1 MQIFLTTLILILR
14 LKVISQ
20 EKLSYDKSNH
30 ELDPVWYLN
39 KFGYLKHN
47 LTSKTSEK
55 LIMLSKNKMSNFDN
69 THNKY
74 DDEFRNAIKKF
85 QKYANLN
92 VTGVLDDLTLNT
104 MKLPRCGNPDIINT
118 ENSVNEDSTLK
129 NLFRKKRYALQGSK
143 WLKYNIKYKISKYPM
158 INSLT
163 KDQIDSEIA
172 RAFELWGSVSQL
184 KFEQIR
190 DQNSR
195 FGTFFGVD
203 QSLNKPVDIEIK
215 FETGYHGD
223 SEPFD
228 GPGYILGHAYFPQ
241 FGGSTHFDAEELWT
255 KRSPE
260 GVNLYQVAVHEFGH
274 ALGLEHSDNY
284 DAIMAPFFRYYQFFN
299 LKKFSKIVYFC
310 F

>member
-1 MQIFLTTLILILR
+1 MQIYLNILIIILNFKFIKQEQQNIKKT
-14 LKVISQ
+14 LKPT
-20 EKLSYDKSNH
+20 H

-39 KFGYLKHN
+39 KFGYLKQN
-47 LTSKTSEK
+47 LTSKMSEK
-55 LIMLSKNKMSNFDN
+55 LIMSSKSGQINNN
-69 THNKY
+69 NNNENVN
-74 DDEFRNAIKKF
+74 DEFRGAIKKF
-85 QKYANLN
+85 QKFANLN
-92 VTGVLDDLTLNT
+92 ITGILDEVTIST
-104 MKLPRCGNPDIINT
+104 MKLPRCGHPDVIDTSNDQITNLGG
-118 ENSVNEDSTLK
+118 VLK

-143 WLKYNIKYKISKYPM
+143 WLKHSIRYKISKYP
-158 INSLT
+158 ILNSLT
-163 KDQIDSEIA
+163 REQIDNEVS
-172 RAFELWGSVSQL
+172 RAFELWGTVSEL

-190 DQNSR
+190 DRSSR

-255 KRSPE
+255 KRSHE

-284 DAIMAPFFRYYQFFN
+284 DAIMAPFFR
-299 LKKFSKIVYFC
+299 
-310 F
+310 

>member
-1 MQIFLTTLILILR
+1 MSQQKSPN
-14 LKVISQ
+14 LKP
-20 EKLSYDKSNH
+20 NH
-30 ELDPVWYLN
+30 ELDPIWYLN

-55 LIMLSKNKMSNFDN
+55 LIMLSKTKMPN
-69 THNKY
+69 TDYINSKY
-74 DDEFRNAIKKF
+74 DDEFKKAIKKF
-85 QKYANLN
+85 QKFAHLN
-92 VTGVLDDLTLNT
+92 VTGVLDDTTLKT
-104 MKLPRCGNPDIINT
+104 MKLPRCGHPDIL
-118 ENSVNEDSTLK
+118 NSDPSNNLHQGSILK
-129 NLFRKKRYALQGSK
+129 SLFRKKRYALQGSK
-143 WLKYNIKYKISKYPM
+143 WLKSSIKYKISKYPM
-158 INSLT
+158 LNSLS

-172 RAFELWGSVSQL
+172 RAFDLWGSVSQL

-195 FGTFFGVD
+195 FGSFFGVD

-284 DAIMAPFFRYYQFFN
+284 DAIMAPFFRYYSFN
-299 LKKFSKIVYFC
+299 Y
-310 F
+310 